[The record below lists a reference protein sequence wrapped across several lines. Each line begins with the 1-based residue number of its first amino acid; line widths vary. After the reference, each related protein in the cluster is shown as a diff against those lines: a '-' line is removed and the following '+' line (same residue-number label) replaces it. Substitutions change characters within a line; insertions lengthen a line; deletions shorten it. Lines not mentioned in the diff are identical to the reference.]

1 MAWSDRAGWVG
12 RVDWGLPEKQQMK
25 VGDLVQHRDGEVGLL
40 LEINKNDGVYPYR
53 ILFSS
58 YDGHWDWYNSA
69 YIVGVVSA
77 AR

>member
-1 MAWSDRAGWVG
+1 
-12 RVDWGLPEKQQMK
+12 MK

-58 YDGHWDWYNSA
+58 YDRHWDLYSA
-69 YIVGVVSA
+69 DYIVGVVSES
-77 AR
+77 R

>member
-1 MAWSDRAGWVG
+1 
-12 RVDWGLPEKQQMK
+12 MK